1 MEEEDRQGGKETVKI
16 RKGKEGKRKE
26 RKALQEGKNEEEENE
41 LYEGKIGKDYWWENQ
56 GRKVKEP

>member
-1 MEEEDRQGGKETVKI
+1 M
-16 RKGKEGKRKE
+16 
-26 RKALQEGKNEEEENE
+26 QEGKNEEEENE